1 MRFKCL
7 SRLRHHHDQVDA
19 AARSY
24 PLRHLERHVI
34 SWRGFAYGIVVHLHA
49 LHRLHQVRRVAHD
62 VDIRP
67 LADGQLQ
74 VNRGHSGV
82 CVLVGHF
89 ASQNL
94 RHRNTSYDRLEA
106 A

>member
-1 MRFKCL
+1 
-7 SRLRHHHDQVDA
+7 
-19 AARSY
+19 
-24 PLRHLERHVI
+24 
-34 SWRGFAYGIVVHLHA
+34 
-49 LHRLHQVRRVAHD
+49 LHQVRRVAHD